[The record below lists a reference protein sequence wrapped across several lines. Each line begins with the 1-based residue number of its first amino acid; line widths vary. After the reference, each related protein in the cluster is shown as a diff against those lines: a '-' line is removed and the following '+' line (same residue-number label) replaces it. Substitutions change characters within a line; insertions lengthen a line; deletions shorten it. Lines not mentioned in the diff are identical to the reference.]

1 MRSII
6 SSNLLVISFGVQTI
20 GFMRIKVNWTIFEVP
35 EKTNRTVGYIKAK
48 KWVSFKLNG
57 GVWVCTLATV
67 CTNSTGSWKGSDVL
81 KPFQLPYADK
91 VGKTIKRCIVQLS
104 FARLFPQNVGAIVCE
119 YISVF
124 MWIDFNWLLT
134 AYQRF
139 RPNGKQE
146 VLTNSNHTNF
156 PVNTFS
162 SLFHVESYC
171 DGSIWIVTK
180 PTTNSINFHNF
191 VFVKMFHEFSNCF
204 AVDYVT
210 ISIANGKFSGWF
222 ETVTTDLFW
231 YSISLFRQ
239 RNSQWNGRHKQR
251 SFFSV

>member
-1 MRSII
+1 MWTPIKKFLIKFLKKTCEHWPFLPVFFNTVSFFKEIHWSMRSII

-104 FARLFPQNVGAIVCE
+104 FARLFP
-119 YISVF
+119 
-124 MWIDFNWLLT
+124 
-134 AYQRF
+134 
-139 RPNGKQE
+139 
-146 VLTNSNHTNF
+146 
-156 PVNTFS
+156 
-162 SLFHVESYC
+162 
-171 DGSIWIVTK
+171 
-180 PTTNSINFHNF
+180 
-191 VFVKMFHEFSNCF
+191 
-204 AVDYVT
+204 
-210 ISIANGKFSGWF
+210 
-222 ETVTTDLFW
+222 
-231 YSISLFRQ
+231 
-239 RNSQWNGRHKQR
+239 
-251 SFFSV
+251 